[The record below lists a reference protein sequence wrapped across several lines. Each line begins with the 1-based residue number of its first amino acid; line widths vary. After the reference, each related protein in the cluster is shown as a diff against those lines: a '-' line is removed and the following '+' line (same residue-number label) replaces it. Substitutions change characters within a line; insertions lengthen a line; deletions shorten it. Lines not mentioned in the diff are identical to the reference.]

1 MSFTATNALGDP
13 VQDRMECP
21 EPDCERSATV
31 ELHIPWTDNRLVCA
45 AHARVLGRQDGVVAD
60 PVTDRGEALLE

>member
-1 MSFTATNALGDP
+1 MDCAED
-13 VQDRMECP
+13 
-21 EPDCERSATV
+21 DCERPATV

-60 PVTDRGEALLE
+60 PITDRGDELLEDG